1 MNEYIILNNGVKMPK
16 VGFGVYQ
23 IPSSITKRCV
33 MDALSLGYRS
43 IDTAQYYENEKEVGD
58 AIRASGIP
66 RNEIFVTTKLIGCRE
81 YNDSLRAIKD
91 SLEELNIEYIDL
103 LLIHQ
108 PTGNYVE
115 IYRAMEEY
123 YNKGLLKA
131 IGISNFYGER
141 YLKLVKNCKIIPQVN
156 QVETH
161 VFRQQ
166 PELRTLMEPYGT
178 KLESWSPLASTRNNI
193 FGNDI
198 LCKIAKKYNKSVAQV
213 ALRFLYQQDIIIIPK
228 STHKERMEENKNIF
242 DFELT
247 DSDME
252 AIKTLD
258 EGESLFGWW

>member
-1 MNEYIILNNGVKMPK
+1 MNEYITLNNGVKMPK
-16 VGFGVYQ
+16 IGFGVYQ

-43 IDTAQYYENEKEVGD
+43 IDTAQYYENEREVGE

-66 RNEIFVTTKLIGCRE
+66 RNEIFVTTKLMGCRG
-81 YNDSLRAIKD
+81 YDDSLRSIKS

-103 LLIHQ
+103 LLIHE
-108 PTGNYVE
+108 PRGNYVE

-131 IGISNFYGER
+131 IGISNFYEER
-141 YLKLVKNCKIIPQVN
+141 YMKLVNNCKIIPQVN

-166 PELRTLMEPYGT
+166 HELKSLMDQYGT
-178 KLESWSPLASTRNNI
+178 KLESWSPLACGQNNI
-193 FGNDI
+193 FGNAT
-198 LCKIAKKYNKSVAQV
+198 LCEIAKHYNKTVAQV
-213 ALRFLYQQDIIIIPK
+213 VLRFLYQRDIIIIPK

-247 DSDME
+247 DDDME
-252 AIKTLD
+252 MIKALD